1 MKTSTEQNTSTL
13 YNKDYHL
20 WLETTIQQLRS
31 REFTHVDWE
40 NLLDELESMG
50 KNNRR
55 AVKSLLTRLWE
66 HLLKLRYWESEKEY
80 NKNKWK
86 SEITT
91 FRQQIRDELSDSP
104 SLKPYL
110 VEIFPNTYQDAKKVI
125 ARLMDKP
132 IQFFPE
138 APPASSEDVLKE
150 DWFFE
155 DF

>member
-1 MKTSTEQNTSTL
+1 MKTSTDRTTSTL
-13 YNKDYHL
+13 HDRDYQL

-31 REFTHVDWE
+31 GEFTHVDWS

-66 HLLKLRYWESEKEY
+66 HLLKLRYWESETEY
-80 NKNKWK
+80 NGNKWK

-110 VEIFPNTYQDAKKVI
+110 AEIFSGTYLDAKKVM

-132 IQFFPE
+132 MIFFPE
-138 APPASSEDVLKE
+138 EPPASLEDVLNE
-150 DWFFE
+150 DWFLI
-155 DF
+155 

>member
-1 MKTSTEQNTSTL
+1 MKASVDRSTRIL
-13 YNKDYHL
+13 YDQDYQL
-20 WLETTIQQLRS
+20 WLEETLKQLRS
-31 REFTHVDWE
+31 QEFDQVDWG

-66 HLLKLRYWESEKEY
+66 HLLKLSYWESEREY
-80 NKNKWK
+80 NRNKWK

-110 VEIFPNTYQDAKKVI
+110 AEIFLDTYLDARKTI
-125 ARLMDKP
+125 GHLIGKP
-132 IQFFPE
+132 IDFFPDQ
-138 APPASSEDVLKE
+138 PLLSLKNILN
-150 DWFFE
+150 E
-155 DF
+155 DFLP